1 MLASGTP
8 GSGVPRAGGTR
19 LQKEKVT
26 TRLAAPLRR
35 RLKVY
40 AAAAGLTVEDVVS
53 TALDNYLSAVPAEV
67 ALVMAS
73 SGQSEAAPAL

>member
-1 MLASGTP
+1 ME
-8 GSGVPRAGGTR
+8 
-19 LQKEKVT
+19 KEKVT

-40 AAAAGLTVEDVVS
+40 AAATGLTVEDVVS

-73 SGQSEAAPAL
+73 SGHSEAAPAR